1 MSSVK
6 RKHRD
11 ESFESLMR
19 RFKKSCE
26 KSNILLEVKNR
37 EQFEKPSLRRRKRR
51 ELAISKEK
59 KRQEEQRLHRF
70 R

>member
-1 MSSVK
+1 MKISK
-6 RKHRD
+6 KHKQ

-19 RFKKSCE
+19 RFKKGCE
-26 KSNILLEVKNR
+26 KRNILLEVKKR
-37 EQFEKPSLRRRKRR
+37 EHYERPSIGRKKRR
-51 ELAISKEK
+51 ALAISKEK

>member
-1 MSSVK
+1 MKVSK
-6 RKHRD
+6 KHPH

-19 RFKKSCE
+19 RFKKGCE
-26 KSNILLEVKNR
+26 KSNVLLEVKKREHYERPSIGRKNR
-37 EQFEKPSLRRRKRR
+37 KK
-51 ELAISKEK
+51 LAISKEK

>member
-1 MSSVK
+1 MKISK
-6 RKHRD
+6 KHKG

-19 RFKKSCE
+19 RFKKGCE
-26 KSNILLEVKNR
+26 KGNILLDVKKG
-37 EQFEKPSLRRRKRR
+37 EHFEKPSLSRRKRR
-51 ELAISKEK
+51 QLAISKEK

>member
-1 MSSVK
+1 MKVSK
-6 RKHRD
+6 KQKG

-19 RFKKSCE
+19 RFKKGCE
-26 KSNILLEVKNR
+26 KSNVLLEVKKREHYERPSIGRKNR
-37 EQFEKPSLRRRKRR
+37 KK
-51 ELAISKEK
+51 LAISKEK

>member
-1 MSSVK
+1 MKVSK
-6 RKHRD
+6 KHKD

-19 RFKKSCE
+19 RFKKGCE
-26 KSNILLEVKNR
+26 KGNILLDVKKR
-37 EQFEKPSLRRRKRR
+37 EHYERPSIGRKKRKA
-51 ELAISKEK
+51 LAISKEK

>member
-1 MSSVK
+1 MKISK
-6 RKHRD
+6 KHSG

-19 RFKKSCE
+19 RFKKGCE
-26 KSNILLEVKNR
+26 KGNVLLEVKKR
-37 EQFEKPSLRRRKRR
+37 EHYERPSIGRKKRR
-51 ELAISKEK
+51 ALAISKEK

>member
-1 MSSVK
+1 MKVTK
-6 RKHRD
+6 KHNG
-11 ESFESLMR
+11 ESFESMMR

-26 KSNILLEVKNR
+26 KGNVLLEVKKR
-37 EQFEKPSLRRRKRR
+37 EQFEKPSLGRRKRR

-59 KRQEEQRLHRF
+59 KRQEEQRIHRF

>member
-1 MSSVK
+1 MKVSK
-6 RKHRD
+6 KHKD

-19 RFKKSCE
+19 RFKKGCE
-26 KSNILLEVKNR
+26 KSNILLEGKNR

>member
-1 MSSVK
+1 MKVSK
-6 RKHRD
+6 KHKD

>member
-1 MSSVK
+1 MKVSK
-6 RKHRD
+6 KHKD

-19 RFKKSCE
+19 RFKKGCE

-37 EQFEKPSLRRRKRR
+37 EQFEKPSLGRRKRR

>member
-1 MSSVK
+1 MKVTK
-6 RKHRD
+6 KHKG

-19 RFKKSCE
+19 RFKKGYE
-26 KSNILLEVKNR
+26 KSDILLEVKKR
-37 EQFEKPSLRRRKRR
+37 EHFERPSIGRKKRR
-51 ELAISKEK
+51 ALAISKEK

>member
-1 MSSVK
+1 MKISK
-6 RKHRD
+6 KHKQ

-19 RFKKSCE
+19 RFKKGCE
-26 KSNILLEVKNR
+26 KSDILLETKKR
-37 EQFEKPSLRRRKRR
+37 EHYERPSIGRKKRR
-51 ELAISKEK
+51 ALAISKEK

>member
-1 MSSVK
+1 MKVSK
-6 RKHRD
+6 KHKD

-37 EQFEKPSLRRRKRR
+37 EQFENPSLRLRKRR

>member
-1 MSSVK
+1 MKISK
-6 RKHRD
+6 KHKS

-19 RFKKSCE
+19 RFKKGCE
-26 KSNILLEVKNR
+26 KGNILLEVKKR
-37 EQFEKPSLRRRKRR
+37 EHYERPSIGRKKRKA
-51 ELAISKEK
+51 LAISKEK

>member
-1 MSSVK
+1 MKISK
-6 RKHRD
+6 KHKG

-19 RFKKSCE
+19 RFKKGCE
-26 KSNILLEVKNR
+26 KGNILLEVKKR
-37 EQFEKPSLRRRKRR
+37 EHYERPSIGRKKRR
-51 ELAISKEK
+51 ALAISKEK

>member
-1 MSSVK
+1 MKISK
-6 RKHRD
+6 KHNG

-19 RFKKSCE
+19 RFKKGCE
-26 KSNILLEVKNR
+26 KGNVLLEVKKR
-37 EQFEKPSLRRRKRR
+37 EHYERPSIGRKKRKA
-51 ELAISKEK
+51 LAISKEK

>member
-1 MSSVK
+1 MRIN
-6 RKHRD
+6 RKYKG
-11 ESFESLMR
+11 ESFEGLMR
-19 RFKKSCE
+19 RFKKGCE
-26 KSNILLEVKNR
+26 KSNLLLEAKNR
-37 EQFEKPSLRRRKRR
+37 EQFEKPSLGRRKRR

>member
-1 MSSVK
+1 MKVTK
-6 RKHRD
+6 KHSG

-19 RFKKSCE
+19 RFKKGCE

-37 EQFEKPSLRRRKRR
+37 EQFEKPSLGRRKRR

>member
-6 RKHRD
+6 RKHNG

-19 RFKKSCE
+19 RFKKNCE
-26 KSNILLEVKNR
+26 KSDILLEIKKR
-37 EQFEKPSLRRRKRR
+37 EFYEKSSS
-51 ELAISKEK
+51 ISKRALDIAKKKEQ

>member
-1 MSSVK
+1 MKV
-6 RKHRD
+6 RKKHKD